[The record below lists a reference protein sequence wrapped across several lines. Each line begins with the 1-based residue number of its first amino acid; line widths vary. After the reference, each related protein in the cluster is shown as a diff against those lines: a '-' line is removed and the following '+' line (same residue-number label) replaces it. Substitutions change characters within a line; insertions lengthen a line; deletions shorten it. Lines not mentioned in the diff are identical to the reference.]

1 MTQPG
6 RPVVFVH
13 GLWLHA
19 SSWGPWQELFQE
31 AGYAPTAPGWPGD
44 PDTVEAAR
52 RDPGQVAGKGIDDV
66 VAHYAGIIRGLPAP
80 PVVIGH
86 SFGGLIAQRLL
97 GQDLA
102 AAAVAIDA
110 APIKGVLN
118 LPVSALKVASIA
130 LRKPANRNLAVS
142 LTQAQFRYGFG
153 NALPEQESAGPLRP
167 LERALAGQA
176 AVRSRRRELHAAVAG
191 EGEYRQQDPRAAA
204 AHGRGPRS
212 HRAGG
217 HHNVDPQ
224 AVPQV
229 TGHHRL
235 HRVP

>member
-6 RPVVFVH
+6 RPAVFVH

-19 SSWGPWQELFQE
+19 SSWGPWLELFQE

-44 PDTVEAAR
+44 SDTVEESR
-52 RDPGQVAGKGIDDV
+52 RDPSRVAGKGINDV
-66 VAHYAGIIRGLPAP
+66 VDHYAGIIRGLEAP

-97 GQDLA
+97 GQNLA

-130 LRKPANRNLAVS
+130 LLSSVEPLTSLAIARSHQGEVRDRGHDRQPQEFLEVPS
-142 LTQAQFRYGFG
+142 LTHGSIRPDHEHERHDSEGK
-153 NALPEQESAGPLRP
+153 AGC
-167 LERALAGQA
+167 ACN
-176 AVRSRRRELHAAVAG
+176 
-191 EGEYRQQDPRAAA
+191 
-204 AHGRGPRS
+204 
-212 HRAGG
+212 
-217 HHNVDPQ
+217 HHLFS
-224 AVPQV
+224 
-229 TGHHRL
+229 G
-235 HRVP
+235 